1 MNTIVKN
8 VILITIPAAVSAVAS
23 HFITKKIISAKYEAE
38 MELKIREEIKQF
50 KKEYEEKM
58 SAEPKRIPVSH
69 LSKEQLEKAH
79 RIVEKEEERTRII
92 SERRERE
99 NSKDIDEEII
109 EDTSPMEE
117 DIGDDTDSDG
127 EDLYDEDGNLLGDPN
142 DDEDENGSDVVD
154 EDNAEEGPYV
164 ISVSDF
170 DAESKYQKSS
180 LKYYED
186 DKVLANENDYPL
198 DIDEII
204 GEDSLEHFGDM
215 SGDPTIVYV
224 RNEDLNSVYEVQLVH
239 GSFKHLVGDLK

>member
-8 VILITIPAAVSAVAS
+8 VILVTVPAAVSAVAS
-23 HFITKKIISAKYEAE
+23 HFITKKIVSAKYEAE

-58 SAEPKRIPVSH
+58 STEPKKIPVSQ
-69 LSKEQLEKAH
+69 LSKEQLEKVH
-79 RIVEKEEERTRII
+79 KIVEREEERTRII
-92 SERRERE
+92 SERRKRE
-99 NSKDIDEEII
+99 NEKIEELPE
-109 EDTSPMEE
+109 EDFQPMEE

-142 DDEDENGSDVVD
+142 DDEDENGTDVVD
-154 EDNAEEGPYV
+154 EEEAEEGPFV

-170 DAESKYQKSS
+170 DSDSKYQKSS

-204 GEDSLEHFGDM
+204 GEDSLDHFGDM

-224 RNEDLNSVYEVQLVH
+224 RNEDLNSDYEVQLVH
-239 GSFKHLVGDLK
+239 GSFKHLVGDLR